1 MVERLTNQD
10 VSALLTLMSVGRAE
24 ISNTELDEL
33 TGIRIT
39 GDVLKRLNAQELIVS
54 ERTGNKPYVH
64 VLTKKGLVRCR
75 YEFTAERPQRP
86 GYFGYAF
93 YALLKGLDGFLD
105 REHRTLEDM
114 FRSAGTS
121 QDLETRIRTAYGKLA
136 RESRDWVRLA
146 DLRPLLNGVDSTDVD
161 GALKAMSRA
170 KQAHLAPD
178 PDRKSLTSEDRA
190 AAVRFGGED
199 NHLLTIEPS

>member
-1 MVERLTNQD
+1 MTERLTNQD
-10 VSALLTLMSVGRAE
+10 ISALLTLMSVARTE
-24 ISNTELDEL
+24 ITNTELDEL

-39 GDVLKRLNAQELIVS
+39 GDVLKRLNAQELVKS
-54 ERTGNKPYVH
+54 TRTGNKPYVH
-64 VLTKKGLVRCR
+64 VLTEKGWTRCR
-75 YEFTAERPQRP
+75 YEFTAERPTRP

-105 REHRTLEDM
+105 REHRALKDM
-114 FRSAGTS
+114 FQSVGAS
-121 QDLETRIRTAYGKLA
+121 HDLETRIRTAYGKLA

-146 DLRPLLNGVDSTDVD
+146 ELRPLLNGVDRGDVD
-161 GALKAMSRA
+161 CVLKAMSRA

-178 PDRKSLTSEDRA
+178 PDRKSVTSDDRA

-199 NHLLTIEPS
+199 NHLITIEPS